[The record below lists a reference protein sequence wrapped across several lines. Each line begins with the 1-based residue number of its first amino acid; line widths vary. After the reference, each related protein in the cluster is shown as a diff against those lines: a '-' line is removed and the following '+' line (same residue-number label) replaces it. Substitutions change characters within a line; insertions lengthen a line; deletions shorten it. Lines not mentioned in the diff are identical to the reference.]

1 MCRYHKVVN
10 QDVTRRAER
19 LGMPMPKDFDRE
31 YAQAVGL
38 LPEFGKSL
46 ESLLSRLLTAEPIQ
60 FHSIDHRVKSQ
71 KSAELKIARPRKGM
85 NDAGPR
91 TLATL
96 TDLLGIRVITYF
108 RDEVDDVAKV
118 IEREFTID
126 TDNSVDKRPDDADRF
141 GYLSVHYVAELSQSR
156 TALREYERYSGIKF
170 EIQIRSILQ
179 HAWAEIEH
187 DLGYKSEAAVP
198 RAVRRQFSR
207 LAGILELVDDV
218 FVSIRQDIGQHQDE
232 AQVSVEEGSLG
243 IEIDQDSLSAFVQSS
258 PQVAQLDRVIAD
270 SRGVTVQDHVDKQFL
285 GRQAEQLV
293 ASGFPSIQELSN
305 YLDQNEELL
314 ARFAQRWLALADGLT
329 RTGRVPVP
337 IGITLYYADVLR
349 RAQDMDEGKAAVRG
363 HWAHSPHLL
372 RQALHEATI

>member
-1 MCRYHKVVN
+1 MLA
-10 QDVTRRAER
+10 RREEP
-19 LGMPMPKDFDRE
+19 LGTPMPKDFERE
-31 YAQAVGL
+31 YAQAVAL

-108 RDEVDDVAKV
+108 RDEVDEVAKV

-126 TDNSVDKRPDDADRF
+126 TDNSVDKRPGDADRF

-156 TALREYERYSGIKF
+156 TALREYGRYSGIKF
-170 EIQIRSILQ
+170 ELQIRSILQ

-207 LAGILELVDDV
+207 LAGVLELVDDA
-218 FVSIRQDIGQHQDE
+218 FVSIRQNIGQHQDE

-258 PQVAQLDRVIAD
+258 LQVAQLDRVIAR

-293 ASGFPSIQELSN
+293 ASGFHSIQELSN
-305 YLDQNEELL
+305 YLGQNEELL
-314 ARFAQRWLALADGLT
+314 ARFAERWLALADGLA

-337 IGITLYYADVLR
+337 IGITLYYAGVLR

-363 HWAHSPHLL
+363 RWAQSPHLL
-372 RQALHEATI
+372 RQALREATI